1 MKIKYWFITT
11 IFFLTTIISAQNQKP
26 KSNTQKNSDKV
37 QINKIELDTL
47 VWYFEDFKQSIRID
61 STWQKLLTSQDIY
74 NQKNH
79 IFKSQDYKKEVK
91 IELNTDTLKKRLAEL
106 NAKTPLEISYNP
118 SLESV
123 IHYYLKRE
131 KETTEKLM
139 SLSQYYFPIFE
150 QILDKNNIPLEIKY
164 LAVVESA
171 LNPRAKSRVGATGL
185 WQFMYSTGKMY
196 DLEVSSYVDERM
208 DPERSTEAAAQY
220 LKRLYGIFEDWNL
233 ALAAYNSGPG
243 NVNKAI
249 RRSGGQ
255 NDYWA
260 LRQFLPRET
269 AVYVPSFI
277 AIMYIF
283 EYANYHN
290 IQPQQ
295 SVMPYLATDTIQT
308 KDLIKLDQVAKV
320 TNTDVEF
327 LKFLNPSYK
336 LGVIPFEP
344 EKKYTLRLPYK
355 AAGLF
360 VANEDLIYDYA
371 QKEIKVKEE
380 DLPKYY
386 KVSDKIRYRV
396 KSGDYLGKIA
406 SQYGVRISEI
416 KRWNGMRNNRLKIG
430 QRLTIYP
437 RKANYTESPMRKKED
452 DKKVSKHS
460 KEQKIYVVKPGD
472 SLWKISRKF
481 DDLSVEDLKKINN
494 LKHNALKPGM
504 TLKISS

>member
-1 MKIKYWFITT
+1 MNQRYRLIIISLFITHFIT
-11 IFFLTTIISAQNQKP
+11 SQNQ
-26 KSNTQKNSDKV
+26 NTLNLTHSKLDKV
-37 QINKIELDTL
+37 VLKEMQIDTL
-47 VWYFEDFKQSIRID
+47 VWYFEDFKQSIEID
-61 STWQKLLTSQDIY
+61 STWQNLLANQNLYDQKKHIIESQNY
-74 NQKNH
+74 Q
-79 IFKSQDYKKEVK
+79 SEVK
-91 IELNTDTLKKRLAEL
+91 TKLHTDTLKKRLAAL

-123 IHYYLKRE
+123 IQYYLKRE

-150 QILDKNNIPLEIKY
+150 QVLDKNDIPLEIKY

-171 LNPRAKSRVGATGL
+171 LNPRAKSGVGATGL

-208 DPERSTEAAAQY
+208 DPLRSTEAAAKY
-220 LKRLYGIFEDWNL
+220 LKRLHNIFDDWNL

-243 NVNKAI
+243 NVSKAI
-249 RRSGGQ
+249 RRSGGEK
-255 NDYWA
+255 DYWA

-269 AVYVPSFI
+269 AGYIPSFI

-283 EYANYHN
+283 EYANKHH

-295 SVMPYLATDTIQT
+295 TTMQYLATDTIQN
-308 KDLIKLDQVAKV
+308 KDLIKLDQVAKI
-320 TNTDVEF
+320 TNTDIEF

-336 LGVIPFEP
+336 LGIIPFDTD
-344 EKKYTLRLPYK
+344 KKYNIRLPYK

-360 VANEDLIYDYA
+360 AANEKEIYNYA
-371 QKEIKVKEE
+371 QKDIATSDKV
-380 DLPKYY
+380 LPKYY

-406 SQYGVRISEI
+406 PQYGVRVSEI
-416 KRWNGMRNNRLKIG
+416 KRWNALRNSRLKIG

-437 RKANYTESPMRKKED
+437 RKANYSQSPQRKKED
-452 DKKVSKHS
+452 EKKNTQLSN
-460 KEQKIYVVKPGD
+460 EQKTYIVKPGD
-472 SLWKISRKF
+472 SLWSISRKF
-481 DDLSVEDLKKINN
+481 DDLSVEDLKK
-494 LKHNALKPGM
+494 
-504 TLKISS
+504 